1 MRMLWYVAAA
11 AALLA
16 GTLARA
22 QEEVDVRPAST
33 AAEAWLELVDQGRFG
48 ASWDEAA
55 ITFKAAIARLKWET
69 TVQDAR
75 NSLGV
80 LVKRK
85 LRSARHARNLPNAP
99 EGEYVVIQN
108 DTRFESRLAIETVT
122 MMRQPDGAWRVA
134 GYFVH

>member
-1 MRMLWYVAAA
+1 MRAIWHMAA

-16 GTLARA
+16 GSLAMA
-22 QEEVDVRPAST
+22 QEEVDVRPASG
-33 AAEAWLELVDQGRFG
+33 AAEAWLELVDQGRYG

-55 ITFKAAIARLKWET
+55 VTFKGAITRLKWET

-108 DTRFESRLAIETVT
+108 DTRFEGRLAIETVT
-122 MMRQPDGAWRVA
+122 LMRQPDGAWRVA

>member
-1 MRMLWYVAAA
+1 MRMMWHMAA

-16 GTLARA
+16 GTIALA
-22 QEEVDVRPAST
+22 QEEVDVRPASG
-33 AAEAWLELVDQGRFG
+33 AAESWLELIDQGRYG

-55 ITFKAAIARLKWET
+55 STFKAAIPRVKWET
-69 TVQDAR
+69 AAQDAR
-75 NSLGV
+75 NSLGP

-85 LRSARHARNLPNAP
+85 LRGARHARNLPNAP

-108 DTRFESRLAIETVT
+108 DTRFESRLATETVT
-122 MMRQPDGAWRVA
+122 MMKQPDGAWRVA

>member
-1 MRMLWYVAAA
+1 MRMLWLIAG

-16 GTLARA
+16 GTLAEA
-22 QEEVDVRPAST
+22 QEEVDVRPASA
-33 AAEAWLELVDQGRFG
+33 AAEAWLELVDQGRYG

-55 ITFKAAIARLKWET
+55 ITFKAAFARVKWET
-69 TVQDAR
+69 AAQDAR
-75 NSLGV
+75 NSLGP

-85 LRSARHARNLPNAP
+85 LRGARHARNLPNAP

-108 DTRFESRLAIETVT
+108 DTRFESRLSTETVT
-122 MMRQPDGAWRVA
+122 LMRQPDGAWRVA